1 MAYHKTTKNGHT
13 APKSPAGGSGSGAKA
28 KAGAPARAGYQSSA
42 GKMKAKSK

>member
-1 MAYHKTTKNGHT
+1 MAYHHKTTKNGRT
-13 APKSPAGGSGSGAKA
+13 APRSGNSGSGAKA